1 MGRGQPRRLGAAP
14 VTHSPA
20 LAEKHSVGRLSAFIV
35 RRALRAAVLVLIVSS
50 ATLLFG
56 RLAPGDHLSAFDA
69 DPAVIAAERHRL
81 GLDQPLHR
89 QYTDWLARAVRFD
102 LGESATFAGR
112 SVTSLVAERT
122 GPSALIG
129 GIALIVA
136 TLVGI
141 PAGIVSGTRRRTVVG
156 RAIRTVGMLTLCVPP
171 IVLSLVLLVVASR
184 TGWLPAGGFPVE
196 ASWVERAPYLVL
208 PVLALA
214 LPVGAALERLQSRAI
229 ADALTDPS
237 ILAARARGVPA
248 RRIVWHHA
256 WRLSLKPV
264 LAVYGVMIG
273 ALISGSFVVE
283 YVMTWPGLGRLMYEA
298 IITRD
303 ANLIAGCAAASTG
316 LLAVGILVS
325 DILLSFVD
333 PRLEVSQ

>member
-1 MGRGQPRRLGAAP
+1 M
-14 VTHSPA
+14 
-20 LAEKHSVGRLSAFIV
+20 GRLSAFIV
-35 RRALRAAVLVLIVSS
+35 KRALRAAALVLIVSS
-50 ATLLFG
+50 AAMVFG
-56 RLAPGDHLSAFDA
+56 RLTPGDHLSAFDA

-89 QYTDWLARAVRFD
+89 QYADWLARALRFD
-102 LGESATFAGR
+102 LGESSTFAGR

-129 GIALIVA
+129 GLALVVA
-136 TLVGI
+136 TLLGI
-141 PAGIVSGTRRRTVVG
+141 PAGIVSGARRRSAG
-156 RAIRTVGMLTLCVPP
+156 ARAIRIIGMLTLCVPP
-171 IVLSLVLLVVASR
+171 MVLSLALLVMASR
-184 TGWLPAGGFPVE
+184 TGWFPAGGFPV
-196 ASWVERAPYLVL
+196 AGSWVERAHYLIL

-214 LPVGAALERLQSRAI
+214 LPVGAALERLQSRAV

-237 ILAARARGVPA
+237 ILAARARGVPS

-264 LAVYGVMIG
+264 LAVYGVLIG

-298 IITRD
+298 IMTRD
-303 ANLIAGCAAASTG
+303 ANLVAGCAAASTA
-316 LLAVGILVS
+316 LLAIGILVS
-325 DILLSFVD
+325 DILLSLVD
-333 PRLEVSQ
+333 PRLEVTQ